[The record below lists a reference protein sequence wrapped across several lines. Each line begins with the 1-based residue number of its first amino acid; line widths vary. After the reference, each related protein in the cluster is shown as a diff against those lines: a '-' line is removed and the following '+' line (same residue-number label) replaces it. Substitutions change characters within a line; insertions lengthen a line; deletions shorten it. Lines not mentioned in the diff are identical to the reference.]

1 MPTQAT
7 QSIRENNFPTLKKQK
22 SVYYPP
28 LNHGERTIIPAPP
41 PSLKSYG

>member
-7 QSIRENNFPTLKKQK
+7 KSIRENNFPTLKKK
-22 SVYYPP
+22 SVSYPP

-41 PSLKSYG
+41 PKKSYG